1 MGNVPADRPP
11 VKGTEAY
18 VGWLA
23 CVREEGEQER
33 QQNNARDQKDI
44 FRLECWSTADL
55 QDRAQAIWEDYR
67 VKHLVLRGGDD
78 ALIRA
83 LESNSPDHLWAQLA
97 TDGIELARVFAVLW
111 QRGESWAPK
120 EPVVEPGAR

>member
-1 MGNVPADRPP
+1 VGNLPVDRPP

-23 CVREEGEQER
+23 CVRAEGEQER
-33 QQNNARDQKDI
+33 QKNNARDQKDI
-44 FRLECWSTADL
+44 LRLECWSTPELREQA
-55 QDRAQAIWEDYR
+55 AAIWVGYG

-78 ALIRA
+78 DLIRA
-83 LESNSPDHLWAQLA
+83 LENNSPDHLWAQLA
-97 TDGIELARVFAVLW
+97 TDGIELARVLAVLW

-120 EPVVEPGAR
+120 EPVVEPGVR